1 MEHRRHA
8 ENHVYEITNFFQNH
22 SCQNQMIAGFN
33 QSIRDNQA
41 VTDSV
46 DHDMFDPSMSVK
58 WGEENNSGFLTQN
71 ESPVDENIK
80 K

>member
-1 MEHRRHA
+1 
-8 ENHVYEITNFFQNH
+8 
-22 SCQNQMIAGFN
+22 MIAGFN
-33 QSIRDNQA
+33 QSIREKQA

-46 DHDMFDPSMSVK
+46 DHDMFDPSVSVK

-71 ESPVDENIK
+71 ESPVNENIK

>member
-1 MEHRRHA
+1 
-8 ENHVYEITNFFQNH
+8 
-22 SCQNQMIAGFN
+22 MIAGFN
-33 QSIRDNQA
+33 QSIREKQA

-46 DHDMFDPSMSVK
+46 DHDMFDPSVSVK

-71 ESPVDENIK
+71 ESQVNENIK